1 MSKSIQDF
9 KYKKGHYAYAN
20 TWNLKKTNY
29 QKLLKSLEMQLVVTP
44 SKQTNLCS
52 LHK

>member
-20 TWNLKKTNY
+20 TWNLKK
-29 QKLLKSLEMQLVVTP
+29 KLPKAIKITGDAAGCHSF
-44 SKQTNLCS
+44 QTNESVLTS
-52 LHK
+52 